1 MQNPTEKV
9 KIIGDIEKQ
18 GKQEEVMR
26 ILVVE
31 DEEAIA
37 DALVHMLN
45 KNKYIANACY
55 DGEDGLDNALTGI
68 YDLIILDIMLP
79 KINGL
84 DVLHTLRQQNI
95 KCPVILLTA
104 KDEVSDKVKGLDYGA
119 DDYVT
124 KPFAID
130 ELMARIRCLQRR
142 NGIVS
147 NDNTIHFDDISLN
160 LQTYELSCEGE
171 SMHLG
176 LKEFS
181 IMEVFMSNAN
191 KVISKEKL
199 IEKIWGY
206 ESDAEYNNVEVY
218 ISFLRKKLSHIHSS
232 ASIKTIR
239 GVGYRLE
246 ESK

>member
-1 MQNPTEKV
+1 
-9 KIIGDIEKQ
+9 
-18 GKQEEVMR
+18 MR

-37 DALVHMLN
+37 DALVHILN

-55 DGEDGLDNALTGI
+55 DGEEGLDNALTGI

-79 KINGL
+79 KMNGL
-84 DVLHTLRQQNI
+84 DVLNSLRKQNI
-95 KCPVILLTA
+95 TCPVILLTA

-124 KPFAID
+124 KPFAMD
-130 ELMARIRCLQRR
+130 ELLARIRSLQRR

-147 NDNTIHFDDISLN
+147 NDNTLSFGDITLN
-160 LQTYELSCEGE
+160 VQTYELASKDN

-181 IMEVFMSNAN
+181 IMEVFMSNPN
-191 KVISKEKL
+191 NVISKEKL

-218 ISFLRKKLSHIHSS
+218 ISFLRKKLGHIGSS
-232 ASIKTIR
+232 AVIKTIR

-246 ESK
+246 DPK

>member
-1 MQNPTEKV
+1 MK
-9 KIIGDIEKQ
+9 
-18 GKQEEVMR
+18 

-37 DALVHMLN
+37 DALVHILT

-55 DGEDGLDNALTGI
+55 DGESGLDNALTGI

-84 DVLHTLRQQNI
+84 EILHSIRKENI
-95 KCPVILLTA
+95 SCPVILLTA
-104 KDEVSDKVKGLDYGA
+104 KDDVSDKVKGLDYGA

-130 ELMARIRCLQRR
+130 ELLARIRCLQRR
-142 NGIVS
+142 NGIVT
-147 NDNTIHFDDISLN
+147 NDNLINFSDISLN
-160 LQTYELSCEGE
+160 LQTFELSCKIN
-171 SMHLG
+171 SLHLG

-181 IMEVFMSNAN
+181 IMEVFISNPN

-199 IEKIWGY
+199 LEKVWGY

-218 ISFLRKKLSHIHSS
+218 ISFLRKKLSHIDSNVV
-232 ASIKTIR
+232 IKTVR

-246 ESK
+246 DSK

>member
-1 MQNPTEKV
+1 
-9 KIIGDIEKQ
+9 
-18 GKQEEVMR
+18 MR

-37 DALVHMLN
+37 DALVHILK

-55 DGEDGLDNALTGI
+55 DGESGLDDALTGI

-84 DVLHTLRQQNI
+84 DVLHTIRKQDI
-95 KCPVILLTA
+95 SCPVILLTA
-104 KDEVSDKVKGLDYGA
+104 KDEISDKVKGLDYGA
-119 DDYVT
+119 DDYIT

-130 ELMARIRCLQRR
+130 ELLARIRCLQRR
-142 NGIVS
+142 NGIVT
-147 NDNTIHFDDISLN
+147 NDNLINFSDITLN
-160 LQTYELSCEGE
+160 LQTYELACE
-171 SMHLG
+171 SNSLHLG

-181 IMEVFMSNAN
+181 IMEVFISNPN

-199 IEKIWGY
+199 LEKVWGY

-218 ISFLRKKLSHIHSS
+218 ISFLRKKLSHIHSKS
-232 ASIKTIR
+232 VIKTVR

-246 ESK
+246 DSK

>member
-1 MQNPTEKV
+1 MK
-9 KIIGDIEKQ
+9 
-18 GKQEEVMR
+18 

-37 DALVHMLN
+37 DALVHILT

-55 DGEDGLDNALTGI
+55 DGESGLDNALTDT

-84 DVLHTLRQQNI
+84 EVLHAIRSQNI
-95 KCPVILLTA
+95 SCSVILLTA
-104 KDEVSDKVKGLDYGA
+104 KDEVADKVKGLDYGA
-119 DDYVT
+119 DDYIT
-124 KPFAID
+124 KPFAMD
-130 ELMARIRCLQRR
+130 ELLARIRCLQRR
-142 NGIVS
+142 NGIVT
-147 NDNTIHFDDISLN
+147 NDNLINFADISLN
-160 LQTYELSCEGE
+160 LQTFELSCNGN
-171 SMHLG
+171 SLHLG

-181 IMEVFMSNAN
+181 IMEVFISNPN

-199 IEKIWGY
+199 LEKVWGY

-218 ISFLRKKLSHIHSS
+218 ISFLRKKLSHINSS
-232 ASIKTIR
+232 SIIKTVR

>member
-1 MQNPTEKV
+1 
-9 KIIGDIEKQ
+9 
-18 GKQEEVMR
+18 MR

-37 DALVHMLN
+37 DALVHILT

-55 DGEDGLDNALTGI
+55 DGESGLDDALTGI

-84 DVLHTLRQQNI
+84 EILNTIRNQNI
-95 KCPVILLTA
+95 SCPVILLTA
-104 KDEVSDKVKGLDYGA
+104 KDEISDKVKGLDYGA

-130 ELMARIRCLQRR
+130 ELLARIRCLQRR
-142 NGIVS
+142 NGIVN
-147 NDNTIHFDDISLN
+147 NDNLINFSDISLN
-160 LQTYELSCEGE
+160 IQTYELSCMEN
-171 SMHLG
+171 SLHLG

-181 IMEVFMSNAN
+181 IMEVFISNPN

-218 ISFLRKKLSHIHSS
+218 ISFLRKKLNHINSKS
-232 ASIKTIR
+232 VIKTVR

-246 ESK
+246 DSK